1 MAGHSKWSNIQHRK
15 GAQDAKRG
23 KIFTKLIREITT
35 AARMGGGEET
45 SNPRLRLAVQ
55 KALIQNMTR
64 DTINRAIK
72 RGAGSEAMADMMECV
87 YEGYGP
93 GGAAVIVECLT
104 DNKNR
109 TVSDVRHAFSKNGG
123 TLGTS
128 GSVAFLF
135 SKIGFIQFEN
145 KNNEEKIVEVAI
157 DAGADDVIVNDD
169 NSMDVI
175 TKPEQLEAVKNALT
189 QENCLFSKAE
199 VTMQPSTTC
208 QLTDLDAAEKMMK
221 LTDTLEDLDDVQNV
235 YSNAD
240 ISEEILKKLRH
251 TSW

>member
-23 KIFTKLIREITT
+23 KVFTKLIREITT
-35 AARMGGGEET
+35 AARMGGGEEA

-55 KALIQNMTR
+55 KALVQNMTR

-72 RGAGSEAMADMMECV
+72 RGAGGEDDIAMMECV

-93 GGAAVIVECLT
+93 GGVAVMVECLT

-109 TVSDVRHAFSKNGG
+109 TASDVRHAFTKYGSFGA
-123 TLGTS
+123 S

-135 SKIGFIQFEN
+135 KKCGYIQFAA
-145 KNNEEKIVEVAI
+145 KSPFEKIFEMALE
-157 DAGADDVIVNDD
+157 AGADDVVENDD
-169 NSMDVI
+169 TSVDVI
-175 TKPEQLEAVKNALT
+175 TSPDNFDTVKNALT
-189 QENCLFSKAE
+189 AANLSFTQAE
-199 VTMQPSTTC
+199 ITMLPSTQAKLEDIEQAKT
-208 QLTDLDAAEKMMK
+208 MIK
-221 LTDTLEDLDDVQNV
+221 LTETLEDLDDVQNV

-240 ISEEILKKLRH
+240 ISEELLKQI
-251 TSW
+251 

>member
-35 AARMGGGEET
+35 AARMGGGEEV

-72 RGAGSEAMADMMECV
+72 RGAGGEEGADMIECV

-93 GGAAVIVECLT
+93 GGVAVMVECLT

-109 TVSDVRHAFSKNGG
+109 TASDVRHAFTKYGSFGA
-123 TLGTS
+123 S

-135 SKIGFIQFEN
+135 TKSGYIQFPPN
-145 KNNEEKIVEVAI
+145 APEEKIFETAI
-157 DAGADDVIVNDD
+157 EAGADDVVVNDD
-169 NSMDVI
+169 KSIDVI
-175 TKPEQLEAVKNALT
+175 TTPDHFDAVKNALT
-189 QENCLFSKAE
+189 AANLTFTQAE
-199 VTMQPSTTC
+199 ITMLPSTEAKLEDIE
-208 QLTDLDAAEKMMK
+208 QVKLMIKMTEM
-221 LTDTLEDLDDVQNV
+221 LEDLDDVQNV

-240 ISEEILKKLRH
+240 ISEELLKKL
-251 TSW
+251 

>member
-23 KIFTKLIREITT
+23 KIFTKLIREIST
-35 AARMGGGEET
+35 AARMGGGDEAT
-45 SNPRLRLAVQ
+45 NPRLRLAVQ

-72 RGAGSEAMADMMECV
+72 RGAGGEDGADMMECV

-93 GGAAVIVECLT
+93 GGVAVMVECLT

-109 TVSDVRHAFSKNGG
+109 TASDVRHAFTKYGSFGA
-123 TLGTS
+123 S

-135 SKIGFIQFEN
+135 TKSGYIQFAAN
-145 KNNEEKIVEVAI
+145 TSIDKIFEVAI
-157 DAGADDVIVNDD
+157 EAGADDVVENDD
-169 NSMDVI
+169 KSIDVI
-175 TKPEQLEAVKNALT
+175 TTPDNFDAVKHALT
-189 QENCLFSKAE
+189 AANLTFTQAE
-199 VTMQPSTTC
+199 ITMLPSTEAKLEDIE
-208 QLTDLDAAEKMMK
+208 QVKQMIKMTEM
-221 LTDTLEDLDDVQNV
+221 LEDLDDVQNV

-240 ISEEILKKLRH
+240 IAEELLKKL
-251 TSW
+251 

>member
-35 AARMGGGEET
+35 AARMGGGDEA

-55 KALIQNMTR
+55 KALVQNMTR

-72 RGAGSEAMADMMECV
+72 RGAGGEDMADMVECV

-93 GGAAVIVECLT
+93 GGVAVMVECLT

-109 TVSDVRHAFSKNGG
+109 TASDVRHAFTKYGSFGA
-123 TLGTS
+123 S

-135 SKIGFIQFEN
+135 TKSGCIEFPKNAPEDKIF
-145 KNNEEKIVEVAI
+145 EVAI
-157 DAGADDVIVNDD
+157 EAGADDVIVNDD
-169 NSMDVI
+169 SSIDVI
-175 TKPEQLEAVKNALT
+175 TTPENFDAVKNALT
-189 QENCLFSKAE
+189 AANLAFTQAE
-199 VTMQPSTTC
+199 ITMLPSTEAKLEDIEQVKT
-208 QLTDLDAAEKMMK
+208 MIK
-221 LTDTLEDLDDVQNV
+221 LTDMLEDLDDVQNV

-240 ISEEILKKLRH
+240 ISEELLKQV
-251 TSW
+251 

>member
-35 AARMGGGEET
+35 AARMGGGEEAA
-45 SNPRLRLAVQ
+45 NPRLRLAVQ
-55 KALIQNMTR
+55 KALVQNMTR

-72 RGAGSEAMADMMECV
+72 RGAGGEDGADMLECV

-93 GGAAVIVECLT
+93 GGVAVMVECLT

-109 TVSDVRHAFSKNGG
+109 TASDVRHAFTKYGSFGA
-123 TLGTS
+123 S

-135 SKIGFIQFEN
+135 KKCGYIQFA
-145 KNNEEKIVEVAI
+145 KNSPEEKIFEVAI
-157 DAGADDVIVNDD
+157 EAGADDVMVNDD
-169 NSMDVI
+169 TSIDVI
-175 TKPEQLEAVKNALT
+175 TSPDNLEAVKGALNASNLT
-189 QENCLFSKAE
+189 FVQAE
-199 VTMQPSTTC
+199 ITMLPST
-208 QLTDLDAAEKMMK
+208 QAKLDDIEQARTMIKMTEM
-221 LTDTLEDLDDVQNV
+221 LEDLDDVQNV

-240 ISEEILKKLRH
+240 ISEDILGKI
-251 TSW
+251 

>member
-35 AARMGGGEET
+35 AARISGGDEA

-72 RGAGSEAMADMMECV
+72 RGAGGEDGADMIETV

-93 GGAAVIVECLT
+93 GGVAVIVECLT

-109 TVSDVRHAFSKNGG
+109 TVSDVRHAFTKCGG
-123 TLGTS
+123 SFGTS

-135 SKIGFIQFEN
+135 SKKGSIHFPKGS
-145 KNNEEKIVEVAI
+145 NEEKIFEVAI
-157 DAGADDVIVNDD
+157 DAGADDVVTHDD
-169 NSMDVI
+169 QSIEVI
-175 TKPEQLEAVKNALT
+175 TSPDNFDAIKNALT
-189 QENCLFSKAE
+189 KADLKFNQAE
-199 VTMQPSTTC
+199 ITMIASTEAK
-208 QLTDLDAAEKMMK
+208 LDDVELVKQMIK
-221 LTDTLEDLDDVQNV
+221 LNDMLEDLDDVQNV
-235 YSNAD
+235 YSNAEID
-240 ISEEILKKLRH
+240 EEILKKV
-251 TSW
+251 

>member
-35 AARMGGGEET
+35 AARMGGGDEA

-55 KALIQNMTR
+55 KALVQNMTR

-72 RGAGSEAMADMMECV
+72 RGAGGEDDVAMMECV

-93 GGAAVIVECLT
+93 GGVAVMVECLT

-109 TVSDVRHAFSKNGG
+109 TASDVRHAFTKYGSFGA
-123 TLGTS
+123 S

-135 SKIGFIQFEN
+135 KKCGYIQFAAQSPFD
-145 KNNEEKIVEVAI
+145 KIFEIALE
-157 DAGADDVIVNDD
+157 AGADDVIENDD
-169 NSMDVI
+169 KSVDVI
-175 TKPEQLEAVKNALT
+175 TSPEQFDAVKNALT
-189 QENCLFSKAE
+189 AAHLTFAQAE
-199 VTMQPSTTC
+199 ITMLPSTQAKLEDIEHAKT
-208 QLTDLDAAEKMMK
+208 MIK
-221 LTDTLEDLDDVQNV
+221 LTEMLEDLDDVQNV

-240 ISEEILKKLRH
+240 ISEELLKKL
-251 TSW
+251 

>member
-23 KIFTKLIREITT
+23 KMFTKLIREITT
-35 AARMGGGEET
+35 AARMGGGDEA

-55 KALIQNMTR
+55 KALVQNMTR

-72 RGAGSEAMADMMECV
+72 RGAGGEDMAEMIECV

-93 GGAAVIVECLT
+93 GGVAVMAECLT

-109 TVSDVRHAFSKNGG
+109 TASDVRHAFTKYGSFGA
-123 TLGTS
+123 S

-135 SKIGFIQFEN
+135 KKCGCIEFA
-145 KNNEEKIVEVAI
+145 KNAPEEKIFEVAI
-157 DAGADDVIVNDD
+157 EAGADDVVVNDD
-169 NSMDVI
+169 KSIDVI
-175 TKPEQLEAVKNALT
+175 TTPENFETVKNALT
-189 QENCLFSKAE
+189 AANLTFVQAE
-199 VTMQPSTTC
+199 ITMLPSTSAK
-208 QLTDLDAAEKMMK
+208 LDDIEQVKTMIK
-221 LTDTLEDLDDVQNV
+221 LTEMLEDLDDVQNV

-240 ISEEILKKLRH
+240 ISEDILSKI
-251 TSW
+251 

>member
-23 KIFTKLIREITT
+23 KMFTKLIREITT
-35 AARMGGGEET
+35 AARMSGSDEA

-55 KALIQNMTR
+55 KALVQNMTR

-72 RGAGSEAMADMMECV
+72 RGAGGEDDSNMLECV

-93 GGAAVIVECLT
+93 AGVAVIVECLT

-109 TVSDVRHAFSKNGG
+109 TVSDVRHAFTKNGG
-123 TLGTS
+123 SFGTS

-135 SKIGFIQFEN
+135 SKIGLIQFE
-145 KNNEEKIVEVAI
+145 KNTDEDKIFETAL
-157 DAGADDVIVNDD
+157 DAGADDVMVNDD
-169 NSMDVI
+169 KSMDII
-175 TKPEQLEAVKNALT
+175 TSPDHLENVKNALT
-189 QENCLFSKAE
+189 KADCAFSKAE
-199 VTMQPSTTC
+199 ITMQPSTQC
-208 QLTDLDAAEKMMK
+208 ALTNEEHAKQMIK
-221 LTDTLEDLDDVQNV
+221 LTEMLEDLDDVQNV

-240 ISEEILKKLRH
+240 ISEEILKNCP
-251 TSW
+251 

>member
-35 AARMGGGEET
+35 AARMGGGDEA

-55 KALIQNMTR
+55 KALVQNMTR
-64 DTINRAIK
+64 DTVNRAIK
-72 RGAGSEAMADMMECV
+72 RGAGGEDAADMVECV

-93 GGAAVIVECLT
+93 GGVAVMVECLT

-109 TVSDVRHAFSKNGG
+109 TASDVRHAFTKYGSFGA
-123 TLGTS
+123 S

-135 SKIGFIQFEN
+135 KKSGLLQFPAGAP
-145 KNNEEKIVEVAI
+145 EETIFETAI
-157 DAGADDVIVNDD
+157 EAGADDVMVNEDG
-169 NSMDVI
+169 SIDVI
-175 TKPEQLEAVKNALT
+175 TIPDNFETVKNALSAANLAFT
-189 QENCLFSKAE
+189 QAE
-199 VTMQPSTTC
+199 ITMIPATEAKLEDIEQVKT
-208 QLTDLDAAEKMMK
+208 MIK
-221 LTDTLEDLDDVQNV
+221 LTEMLEDLDDVQNV

-240 ISEEILKKLRH
+240 ISEALLNKLG
-251 TSW
+251 